1 MYGNLRK
8 ELKTKYSKQLE
19 SRKLPTTGA
28 FTKAGQDKITSAINF
43 TSISV
48 NGRRHVLMRR
58 GMLLRS

>member
-28 FTKAGQDKITSAINF
+28 FTKAGQDIVTS
-43 TSISV
+43 TSIFSSTTV
-48 NGRRHVLMRR
+48 NGRRQDLNRR
-58 GMLLRS
+58 GILLRS